1 MLKNLSSG
9 IEEESFFIKSCCF
22 MNAKFKKTLTEYKG
36 FIRTTSQNAPITSQ
50 GICFRIFSLNRK

>member
-50 GICFRIFSLNRK
+50 GMF